1 MILVKDGDD
10 ILITSESRERSCG
23 YDFCADLCFL
33 FLSTIICRPPKYDG
47 PGNLILLEWWYLD
60 DHFKCLDLLWIRPY
74 GLQVP
79 EWSPTQEM
87 STGLSI
93 YKHRETS
100 ATFVCVDL
108 SFFAFLEYRGSQE
121 CITLVKFNSTLW
133 EDYELDIPE
142 SCIFPYWRNN
152 KPANGNTQ
160 QTTHCSGKKT
170 CKLFKIHKTQH
181 GLLAKYLANWYAINK
196 VCSTTLISNLVS
208 TAIKLLRLKFLR
220 FHTKTRNRQ
229 DWSNKN
235 SCVEIDL

>member
-1 MILVKDGDD
+1 
-10 ILITSESRERSCG
+10 
-23 YDFCADLCFL
+23 
-33 FLSTIICRPPKYDG
+33 
-47 PGNLILLEWWYLD
+47 
-60 DHFKCLDLLWIRPY
+60 
-74 GLQVP
+74 
-79 EWSPTQEM
+79 M

-181 GLLAKYLANWYAINK
+181 GLLAKYLANWYAINM
-196 VCSTTLISNLVS
+196 VCSTTLTSNLVS

-229 DWSNKN
+229 DWSNKK